1 MDEFRVVSEDD
12 LVEWLDE
19 QWEQI
24 LLDHVSEPDQEIDR
38 FINSS
43 TNSIRYA
50 AFTQL
55 LGKHADPT
63 RDLLCLQRGG
73 RDEQEGRWDPR
84 GFCTRVVVPWMQRHQ
99 DVLGT
104 STDPYV
110 NNPLR
115 RPRLDEGLA
124 SLQRPDE
131 WGELVG
137 FLSDLQSKSDPTL
150 TEEAVVR
157 CLKSIA
163 RRLQEQTVTYQIP
176 IRIGLDHLCM
186 ILEEYLKTSSGG
198 LRPQIITAALMRTIG
213 EAFSLF
219 SEVESQGINEA
230 DTASGVPGD
239 VMCYGGDGE
248 LALAVEVKGDELTLT
263 QLTVTIGKARSS
275 RVTNVLFATPGFADE
290 DEEAIQTRI
299 AEEFA
304 QGANIYQ
311 SSIVS
316 LTRNSFALLGEEWRV
331 KFLREIC
338 TELDARSTQPSDRL
352 AFNELLT
359 N

>member
-1 MDEFRVVSEDD
+1 MDEFRIVNEEDLLRWMD
-12 LVEWLDE
+12 K

-24 LLDHVSEPDQEIDR
+24 LTNHVSEPDQEIDR

-50 AFTQL
+50 VFTQL
-55 LGKHADPT
+55 LGKYADPA
-63 RDLLCLQRGG
+63 RDLICLQRGG
-73 RDEQEGRWDPR
+73 REEQEGRWDPR
-84 GFCTRVVVPWMQRHQ
+84 GFCTRVVVPWMQRHHGM
-99 DVLGT
+99 LGT

-110 NNPLR
+110 SKPLR
-115 RPRLDEGLA
+115 RPRLDYDMN
-124 SLQRPDE
+124 SLRSTDE
-131 WGELVG
+131 WRDLVS
-137 FLSDLQSKSDPTL
+137 FLSEIENEADPAFV
-150 TEEAVVR
+150 EQAVLR
-157 CLKSIA
+157 CLRSIA
-163 RRLQEQTVTYQIP
+163 RRLQEQRVIYQIP
-176 IRIGLDHLCM
+176 LRIGLDHLCE
-186 ILEEYLKTSSGG
+186 ILEEYLKVSSAG
-198 LRPQIITAALMRTIG
+198 LRPQIVTVAFMRTIG

-219 SEVESQGINEA
+219 SSVESQGVNES
-230 DTASGVPGD
+230 DTASGMPGD
-239 VMCYGGDGE
+239 VMCYGEDGK

-275 RVTNVLFATPGFADE
+275 RVTNILFATPGFAAN
-290 DEEAIQTRI
+290 DEEAIRTRI
-299 AEEFA
+299 ADEFT

-316 LTRNSFALLGEEWRV
+316 LARNSFTLLVEEWRV

-352 AFNELLT
+352 AFNELLS